1 MAGKCRDI
9 VRYIY
14 KSIASR
20 PKPGNSKKTICAF
33 LKYKNIEAF
42 GFKKANARQYNRPLK
57 QIMNAGGLFLRSKGS
72 YLKFLLLSCEL
83 IWSYFIKAFDRVVTN
98 GATQFVVLRLTPS
111 YIQKFYQPWLLRHYY
126 L

>member
-1 MAGKCRDI
+1 MAGKCRDTL
-9 VRYIY
+9 RYIF

-20 PKPGNSKKTICAF
+20 TEPANSMKTICLF
-33 LKYKNIEAF
+33 LKYENIEAF
-42 GFKKANARQYNRPLK
+42 GLKKVSARQYNLPQK
-57 QIMNAGGLFLRSKGS
+57 QIMNARGFIRRSKGS
-72 YLKFLLLSCEL
+72 YLKLLLLSNKL
-83 IWSYFIKAFDRVVTN
+83 IWSYFIKTFDKVVTN